1 MILTTSRKPSRKTRS
16 LAKVLSRFLNW
27 EYVNRGKMSLDEVF
41 QLGRE
46 VCILSEIKGNP
57 AFLHFYRNGKEF
69 YKISFTVSN
78 IKKVKMDD
86 STPVFVGK
94 APFDPLLLGVLPQT
108 KAGLKLARKV
118 DFHKKIYVRK
128 DTLHFYYRDEL
139 VFTMK
144 IVRLYDLSKV
154 DKV

>member
-16 LAKVLSRFLNW
+16 LAKALARFLNW

-41 QLGRE
+41 QLDRE
-46 VCILSEIKGNP
+46 VCIISEIKGNP
-57 AFLHFYRNGKEF
+57 AILHFYRNGEE
-69 YKISFTVSN
+69 YYRISFTVGN
-78 IKKVKMDD
+78 VKKVKMDD

-94 APFDPLLLGVLPQT
+94 APFDPLLFGALPQS

-118 DFHKKIYVRK
+118 DFPKKIYVRK
-128 DTLHFYYRDEL
+128 NTLHFYYQDEL
-139 VFTMK
+139 VFTMR

-154 DKV
+154 DEV